1 MSRIYDMIK
10 GLLPKKVSANS
21 GNSAN
26 NPNVRKKNWRRYAKA
41 NRCFKKRKTV
51 LGKYGCYAW
60 NHLCEDNE
68 NQIYDNQQDWS
79 AKQ

>member
-1 MSRIYDMIK
+1 MSRIYDRIK

-21 GNSAN
+21 DNSDEQ
-26 NPNVRKKNWRRYAKA
+26 PKRSEEELETICESKSLLQKKHKI
-41 NRCFKKRKTV
+41 V

-68 NQIYDNQQDWS
+68 NQIRDNQQDW
-79 AKQ
+79 